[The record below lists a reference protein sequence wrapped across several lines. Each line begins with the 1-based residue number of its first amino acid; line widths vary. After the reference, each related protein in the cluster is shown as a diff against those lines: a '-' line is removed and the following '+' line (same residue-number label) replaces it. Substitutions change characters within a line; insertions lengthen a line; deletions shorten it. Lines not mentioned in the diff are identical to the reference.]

1 MGKKITGQELIEQLA
16 NPLKYPIIDN
26 SICGKCS
33 KCGECCSPFLPVCQE
48 EIDTIQKY
56 VIEKN
61 IKPNSAMLVMQ
72 NTLQCP
78 YFDGKSCMIYEVRP
92 LICKEFYC
100 SKKPSVEAAKKFREK
115 EYIPV
120 NLWNIAKEIEKDRRR
135 INE

>member
-1 MGKKITGQELIEQLA
+1 MSKKINIEQLIKDIL
-16 NPLKYPIIDN
+16 NPEVVDL

-56 VIEKN
+56 VIENN
-61 IKPNSAMLVMQ
+61 IKANKTMLIMQ
-72 NTLQCP
+72 NTLKCP
-78 YFDGKSCMIYEVRP
+78 YHDGKKCMIYEVRP

-100 SKKPSVEAAKKFREK
+100 YKKPDAKMIEKFVDK

-120 NLWNIAKEIEKDRRR
+120 NLWEIAQEFEKQRKEYWKEV
-135 INE
+135 